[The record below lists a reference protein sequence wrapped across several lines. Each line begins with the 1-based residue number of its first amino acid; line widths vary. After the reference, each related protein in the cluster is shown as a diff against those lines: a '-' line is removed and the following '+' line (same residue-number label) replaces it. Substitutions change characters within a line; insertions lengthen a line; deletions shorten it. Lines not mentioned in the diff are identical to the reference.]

1 MALIGGSGL
10 ESLLE
15 GVQPLRIGTPYG
27 PIKLQIGR
35 IAETEVIYLPRHGE
49 KHTVPP
55 HRINYRGN
63 ASALKTMGVRRTI
76 ATNAVGSLNP
86 DIGPSKLLVPLDVLD
101 FTRSRPSTMYEG
113 NPVVHVD
120 MSQPFCPELREVL
133 LEAGRQERV
142 DIRDGGVIG
151 CMEGPRF
158 ETPAEIKMLQHL
170 GADLVGMTTMP
181 EAVLFREMEICYATL
196 AYVSNMAAGMQ
207 AKITTSEVTAVGEKV
222 LRIVR
227 RVLAKAIPRI
237 PMEPSCECG
246 RALRQATV

>member
-1 MALIGGSGL
+1 MIGGSGL

-15 GVQPLRIGTPYG
+15 EAQPLRVGTPYG
-27 PIKLQIGR
+27 PIKLQVGQ
-35 IAETEVIYLPRHGE
+35 IAEAEVIYLPRHGE
-49 KHTVPP
+49 KHTTPP

-63 ASALKTMGVRRTI
+63 TYALRTIGVKRVI

-86 DIGPSKLLVPLDVLD
+86 DIGPSRLLVPHDVLD
-101 FTRSRPSTMYEG
+101 LTRSRPTTMYEG

-120 MSQPFCPELREVL
+120 MTHPFCPELRGVL
-133 LEAGRQERV
+133 LEAGRLERI

-158 ETPAEIKMLQHL
+158 ETPAEIKMLQLL
-170 GADLVGMTTMP
+170 GADVVGMTTMP

-207 AKITTSEVTAVGEKV
+207 AKITTSEVAAVGEKV
-222 LRIVR
+222 LHIVR

-237 PMEPSCECG
+237 PVDPSCECG